1 VKKNKKILVLLLFL
15 VLILTG
21 CTTQL
26 KDSDNNVVKNEK
38 TGQNLTENIIC
49 RPTSKEAIKLYE
61 ANGVDLEKLPDCKKM
76 QLSGNYEGIWT
87 NIFIRPLAILL
98 INVGKNIGSYALS
111 IILISIVIRLISYPL
126 TRKTAMQSESMKE
139 AQPEIQRVQKK
150 YGDKKDQESMTKQSQ
165 EMMAIYKKYNINPL
179 SGCLFSLIQLPIL
192 LAFFEAIQRTP
203 ALFEDKFLGLQLGTV
218 PAVGIS
224 SPTFYMYIILMLLIG
239 ATTYFSFKLNM
250 AGNPTMDGNMK
261 MMPIIMTGM
270 IIVMGVFM
278 PSALGIYWI
287 TTNVFAIVQ
296 SILVKRSKKKNG
308 KA

>member
-1 VKKNKKILVLLLFL
+1 MKKNKKILVLLLFL